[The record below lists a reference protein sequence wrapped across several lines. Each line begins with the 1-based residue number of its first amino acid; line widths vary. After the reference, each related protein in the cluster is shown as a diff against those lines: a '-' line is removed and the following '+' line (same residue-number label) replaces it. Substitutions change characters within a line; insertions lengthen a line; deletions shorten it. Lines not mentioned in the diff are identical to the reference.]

1 MVITKASGRPGTR
14 PIRPKSTPRD
24 HQKKHTAC
32 RTLEIA
38 TKFAKLSLNVLN
50 ACIEARTSECPGRLP
65 AHYRAVEAGRN
76 AFVSSSRRLQKA
88 RAMTSEFAR
97 TGRRTYRHKGGHDRH
112 ARHLR
117 LTA

>member
-1 MVITKASGRPGTR
+1 MVITKASGRPGNATY
-14 PIRPKSTPRD
+14 PP
-24 HQKKHTAC
+24 QEHTAC

-76 AFVSSSRRLQKA
+76 AFVSSSRRLQKPA
-88 RAMTSEFAR
+88 
-97 TGRRTYRHKGGHDRH
+97 
-112 ARHLR
+112 L
-117 LTA
+117 